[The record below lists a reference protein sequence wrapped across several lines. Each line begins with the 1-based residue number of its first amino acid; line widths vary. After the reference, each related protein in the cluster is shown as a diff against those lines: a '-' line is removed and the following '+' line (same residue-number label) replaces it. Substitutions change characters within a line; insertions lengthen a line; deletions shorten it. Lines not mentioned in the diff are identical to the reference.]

1 MEDGLLEKC
10 NKMWNKDSISI
21 KKEFDSEPIYILGE
35 PAIVVCALRGT
46 LSLTSEF
53 ENRFIVRCN

>member
-1 MEDGLLEKC
+1 MEDGLLEKY

-21 KKEFDSEPIYILGE
+21 KKEFDSKPIYILGE
-35 PAIVVCALRGT
+35 PAIVVCALQGT